1 MKNIIVVLT
10 FILTP
15 IILFGQTFTWGFP
28 FTTDSEEGAW
38 VTHMEADAIYRI
50 KSKYDLG
57 IFNYRISSDKF
68 DSKNLEIQKTSNL
81 GIVEPAMGR
90 ASQKHLSMYPKNGT
104 SFLFFSTENNTD
116 KKVQELFWQDVNID
130 TWERSEFQLLSSIP
144 GQGLSNYG
152 DFLTAVSPDGIHI
165 AVLKIPSF
173 DKKTMESVSVELY
186 GADFKKL
193 GEVTHTFDY
202 EAKRGPLYQ
211 IQVGNDGTVY
221 IANVV
226 DLKKEKPWT
235 DLYVWAKGTQV
246 LGKHSLKQ
254 ADNYQITQNYAYFLE
269 NEYYLVSL
277 LSADGSTTFGM
288 SIDQSG
294 RNSGAAG
301 NALLVTKYTGS
312 KWNYSNR
319 NDFESAVSNLSIKA
333 IMGEQSGQYV
343 VMERLQIVEKSGAI
357 DVSATNVAKDYTYLN
372 NGYLI
377 AGLDGGDGSIYWYHR
392 IDTNEPNTRN
402 DNGTYLSVLP
412 LLVSNN
418 LVIVYNETR
427 EILPKPNSNRKT
439 DRFPIMEYISPK
451 GEVMKKQEL
460 PKAMENPEEGVTELN
475 NFDLDTSVI
484 VPISDDKFLIRAR
497 ENYSSKYG
505 YLTFP

>member
-1 MKNIIVVLT
+1 
-10 FILTP
+10 
-15 IILFGQTFTWGFP
+15 
-28 FTTDSEEGAW
+28 
-38 VTHMEADAIYRI
+38 
-50 KSKYDLG
+50 
-57 IFNYRISSDKF
+57 
-68 DSKNLEIQKTSNL
+68 
-81 GIVEPAMGR
+81 
-90 ASQKHLSMYPKNGT
+90 
-104 SFLFFSTENNTD
+104 
-116 KKVQELFWQDVNID
+116 
-130 TWERSEFQLLSSIP
+130 
-144 GQGLSNYG
+144 
-152 DFLTAVSPDGIHI
+152 
-165 AVLKIPSF
+165 
-173 DKKTMESVSVELY
+173 MESVSVELY